1 MGEKKTLDLIECLDV
16 IEGLLKLS
24 VSREQQIVQLTEE
37 NTQLKA
43 QLNQGAQQPA
53 GKPEEAPPLG
63 ESKSHKVLIIDD
75 CESMRSNLANIFR
88 SRGFEVVGE
97 IKGGADILKMCRKHK
112 PSIVTLNTSLDSA
125 DWYEVTRAIKNL
137 DPHATV
143 ILISDIANEL
153 ELLKAVQAGAS
164 DVIAKP
170 VNSERLMKVVDIL
183 TAQRSLAR

>member
-1 MGEKKTLDLIECLDV
+1 MVEKKTLDLLECLDV

-43 QLNQGAQQPA
+43 QLNQGAQPA
-53 GKPEEAPPLG
+53 GKPEEAPPLNG
-63 ESKSHKVLIIDD
+63 SKSHKVLIIDD

-88 SRGFEVVGE
+88 SRGFEVIGE
-97 IKGGADILKMCRKHK
+97 IKGGADIIKMCRKHK

-125 DWYEVTRAIKNL
+125 DWYEVTKAIKNL
-137 DPHATV
+137 DPHAAV

-170 VNSERLMKVVDIL
+170 VNSERLMKVVNIL
-183 TAQRSLAR
+183 TAPQSLAR